1 MTLEEIISTA
11 TNDKATDIHINHSNL
26 GIEVYQRRYGQL
38 SQTATLP
45 PESNLINRIKMRA
58 NLDLS
63 ETRRTQE
70 GQFLFEERDRST
82 FIRVSIIA
90 TVKGEKIAMRLLPE
104 KNRLG
109 LNSIGI
115 QQLLLQH
122 LQSAL
127 KHPSGLILV
136 CGATGAGKSTTLYSC
151 LDTLNSGTKTIFT
164 IEDPVEYEIPGL
176 FQCEPNQA
184 IGLDSATLL
193 KSFLR
198 QDPDVIMVGEVRDA
212 ITANL
217 AVNAALTGHLVLATL
232 HTNSALDAIHR
243 CHGWQVDFFSLA
255 SSLKLII
262 HQSMHYKT
270 TSQQPIFN
278 GLQPLW
284 QESLPRDYET
294 LISSPELWQAFSH
307 QSNNHQSS
315 KYQNKDHERHPSSK
329 SRLTDKE

>member
-1 MTLEEIISTA
+1 MTLEEIISNA
-11 TNDKATDIHINHSNL
+11 VSNHATDVHIEHSITGIH
-26 GIEVYQRRYGQL
+26 VYQRSYGQL
-38 SQTATLP
+38 QKVTDLP
-45 PESNLINRIKMRA
+45 QSGNLINRIKMRS

-70 GQFLFEERDRST
+70 GQFLFEERNRST

-90 TVKGEKIAMRLLPE
+90 TVKGEKVAMRLLPE
-104 KNRLG
+104 KSRLA
-109 LNSIGI
+109 LDAIGI
-115 QQLLLQH
+115 QPALLSTLRSV
-122 LQSAL
+122 LNTSC
-127 KHPSGLILV
+127 GLVLV

-151 LDTLNSGTKTIFT
+151 LDTLNNGKRTIFT
-164 IEDPVEYEIPGL
+164 IEDPVEYEINGL

-184 IGLDSATLL
+184 IGLDSASLL

-262 HQSMHYKT
+262 HQAMLYKA
-270 TSQQPIFN
+270 TSQRPAFN
-278 GLQPLW
+278 GLLPLW
-284 QESLPRDYET
+284 QDTLPQDYDH
-294 LISSPELWQAFSH
+294 LISSPALWQAFVSLDNNET
-307 QSNNHQSS
+307 SNA
-315 KYQNKDHERHPSSK
+315 
-329 SRLTDKE
+329 LV

>member
-1 MTLEEIISTA
+1 MTLEEIISNA
-11 TNDKATDIHINHSNL
+11 VNEKATDIHIEHTNS
-26 GIEVYQRRYGQL
+26 GIQIHQRRYGQL
-38 SQTATLP
+38 NKVAELLP
-45 PESNLINRIKMRA
+45 NSSLINRIKIRA

-70 GQFLFEERDRST
+70 GQFLFEERSRST

-104 KNRLG
+104 KNQLT
-109 LNSIGI
+109 LNEIGI
-115 QQLLLQH
+115 QTTLLQTLNST
-122 LQSAL
+122 LQY
-127 KHPSGLILV
+127 PSGLILV

-151 LDTLNSGTKTIFT
+151 LEQLNNGKRTIFT

-184 IGLDSATLL
+184 IGLDSAALL

-212 ITANL
+212 VTANL

-243 CHGWQVDFFSLA
+243 CHGWEVDFFSLA

-270 TSQQPIFN
+270 EFQQPIFN

-284 QESLPRDYET
+284 KQNLPLDYKSLIESQA
-294 LISSPELWQAFSH
+294 LWQAFSH
-307 QSNNHQSS
+307 Q
-315 KYQNKDHERHPSSK
+315 DHEVNNA
-329 SRLTDKE
+329 LV

>member
-1 MTLEEIISTA
+1 MTLEEIIS
-11 TNDKATDIHINHSNL
+11 NSVNQHATDVHLEHTNRGLH
-26 GIEVYQRRYGQL
+26 VYQRRYG
-38 SQTATLP
+38 TLHKVIDLP
-45 PESNLINRIKMRA
+45 IGTNLINRIKMRS

-70 GQFLFEERDRST
+70 GQFLFEERNRST
-82 FIRVSIIA
+82 FIRVSIIS
-90 TVKGEKIAMRLLPE
+90 TVKGEKVALRLLPD
-104 KNRLG
+104 KNRLS
-109 LNSIGI
+109 LNEIGI
-115 QQLLLQH
+115 QPNLH
-122 LQSAL
+122 SAL
-127 KHPSGLILV
+127 SSALDYSSGLILV

-151 LDTLNSGTKTIFT
+151 LDVLNTGKKTIFT
-164 IEDPVEYEIPGL
+164 IEDPVEYEITGL
-176 FQCEPNQA
+176 FQCEPNPA

-262 HQSMHYKT
+262 HQSMHYKS
-270 TSQQPIFN
+270 TSQHPVFHGIS
-278 GLQPLW
+278 PLW
-284 QESLPRDYET
+284 ETSLPKDYDT
-294 LISSPELWQAFSH
+294 LISSPSLWEAYPHLNSE
-307 QSNNHQSS
+307 S
-315 KYQNKDHERHPSSK
+315 KYAMV
-329 SRLTDKE
+329 

>member
-1 MTLEEIISTA
+1 MTLEEIISNA
-11 TNDKATDIHINHSNL
+11 VNNSATDIHIEHTQQA
-26 GIEVYQRRYGQL
+26 IHIYQRSYGQL
-38 SQTATLP
+38 SKVIELAQN
-45 PESNLINRIKMRA
+45 SNLINRIKMRS

-70 GQFLFEERDRST
+70 GQFLFEERNRST
-82 FIRVSIIA
+82 FVRVSIIA

-104 KNRLG
+104 KSRLA
-109 LNSIGI
+109 LNEIGI
-115 QQLLLQH
+115 QKPLLNTL
-122 LQSAL
+122 SATL
-127 KHPSGLILV
+127 EYPSGLILV

-151 LDTLNSGTKTIFT
+151 LDLLNNGKRTIFT
-164 IEDPVEYEIPGL
+164 IEDPVEYEIKGL

-184 IGLDSATLL
+184 IGLDSAALL

-270 TSQQPIFN
+270 ASQQPAFN
-278 GLQPLW
+278 ALQPLW
-284 QESLPRDYET
+284 KESLPMGYKN
-294 LISSPELWQAFSH
+294 LIASPELWQAFSH
-307 QSNNHQSS
+307 QDSEVKNA
-315 KYQNKDHERHPSSK
+315 
-329 SRLTDKE
+329 LV

>member
-11 TNDKATDIHINHSNL
+11 ANEKATDIHIEHTHS
-26 GIEVYQRRYGQL
+26 GIQIHQRRYGQL
-38 SQTATLP
+38 SKLAELP
-45 PESNLINRIKMRA
+45 PNSSLINRIKIRA

-70 GQFLFEERDRST
+70 GQFLFEERKRST

-90 TVKGEKIAMRLLPE
+90 TVRGEKIAMRLLPE
-104 KNRLG
+104 KNRLT
-109 LNSIGI
+109 LNDIGI
-115 QQLLLQH
+115 QTPLLKTLSST
-122 LQSAL
+122 LL
-127 KHPSGLILV
+127 HPSGLILV

-151 LDTLNSGTKTIFT
+151 LEQLNNGKRTIFT

-176 FQCEPNQA
+176 FQCEPNPA
-184 IGLDSATLL
+184 IGLDSAALL

-212 ITANL
+212 VTANL

-243 CHGWQVDFFSLA
+243 CHGWEVDFFSLA

-270 TSQQPIFN
+270 EFQQPIFN

-284 QESLPRDYET
+284 KQDLPLSYISLIESQT
-294 LISSPELWQAFSH
+294 LWQAFSH
-307 QSNNHQSS
+307 QNDEVANNA
-315 KYQNKDHERHPSSK
+315 
-329 SRLTDKE
+329 LV

>member
-1 MTLEEIISTA
+1 MTLEEIISNA
-11 TNDKATDIHINHSNL
+11 VGNHATDVHIEHSTA
-26 GIEVYQRRYGQL
+26 GVYVYQRCYGQL
-38 SQTATLP
+38 HKIADL
-45 PESNLINRIKMRA
+45 PESGNLINRIKMRS

-70 GQFLFEERDRST
+70 GQFLFEERNRST
-82 FIRVSIIA
+82 FIRVSIIS
-90 TVKGEKIAMRLLPE
+90 TVKGEKVAMRLLPE
-104 KNRLG
+104 KNRLA
-109 LNSIGI
+109 LDDIGI
-115 QQLLLQH
+115 QASLLNTLRSV
-122 LQSAL
+122 LNTSC
-127 KHPSGLILV
+127 GLVLV

-151 LDTLNSGTKTIFT
+151 LDTLNNGKRTIFT
-164 IEDPVEYEIPGL
+164 IEDPVEYEIQGL

-262 HQSMHYKT
+262 HQSMLYKSA
-270 TSQQPIFN
+270 SQCPAFN
-278 GLQPLW
+278 GLLPLW
-284 QESLPRDYET
+284 QDTLPKDYDH
-294 LISSPELWQAFSH
+294 LISSPALWQAFIH
-307 QSNNHQSS
+307 QDNEINHA
-315 KYQNKDHERHPSSK
+315 
-329 SRLTDKE
+329 LV